1 MMKPGL
7 EIKKSKIH
15 GRGIFAAEWL
25 PKGTVIERLAG
36 SPQHYSN
43 IPAGLLLRR
52 SFEVSK
58 DNYVV
63 AEKGS
68 AGWLL
73 NHSDRPNCTY
83 DMATREITTK
93 RKIRKGEELTL
104 DYNETTTWPGY
115 ADLWKGGKP
124 P

>member
-1 MMKPGL
+1 MKPEL
-7 EIKKSKIH
+7 EVKKSRVH
-15 GRGIFAAEWL
+15 GQGIFAMEGL
-25 PKGTVIERLAG
+25 PKGSVVDRIAG
-36 SPQHYSN
+36 TPQHYSS
-43 IPAGLLLRR
+43 IPVALLLRR

-63 AEKGS
+63 AMKGS
-68 AGWLL
+68 VGWFL

-83 DMATREITTK
+83 DISTREITTT

-104 DYNETTTWPGY
+104 DYHETTTWPGY
-115 ADLWKGGKP
+115 AALWKGDKP